1 MNKALLKTEAS
12 NMNSDDF
19 ETLHQKISD
28 QFSYYQQNE
37 LHHSSSGP
45 HNYHYLDSAATTQ
58 KPESV
63 IEAISHGYRN
73 FSAPVH
79 RASYPDSE
87 KASSA
92 YEQARENVAS
102 FIHAEPIELVF
113 TKSATESIN
122 FIALGWAAKRLR
134 KNHQIWVSRM
144 EHNANYLP
152 WRRLCEQIGAQLK
165 IIEMDN
171 NGNLLLDDPEI
182 WNENTLLIAVT
193 QCSNVLGG
201 ENPIVE
207 LCTKA
212 KSLGIATFVDATQAV
227 SHLPV
232 NVQLIP
238 CDFLAFSA
246 HKMYGPEGIGALY
259 INQLRIPEVEPL
271 LMGGGVVNRVNS
283 SEINLIPAPQC
294 FEAGSP
300 NLSGALGF
308 SAAIDFIDGIGIH
321 HIELYINWLSQQF
334 IQALNALSNVK
345 VLPIA
350 GNKNTS
356 SVISFIVEG
365 VHPHDV
371 AHIAAEHG
379 VAMRTGHHCSH
390 LLLEH
395 FSVNAVNRISLG
407 VYNGTRDIKPLITAI
422 TEAQNIFS

>member
-1 MNKALLKTEAS
+1 MS
-12 NMNSDDF
+12 NSLRLDNIYDDF
-19 ETLHQKISD
+19 EGLRQQVSH
-28 QFSYYQQNE
+28 QFSHYQDD
-37 LHHSSSGP
+37 
-45 HNYHYLDSAATTQ
+45 NYHYLDSAATTQ
-58 KPESV
+58 KPDSV

-92 YEQARENVAS
+92 YEQARENVAR
-102 FIHAEPIELVF
+102 FINAQSKELVF

-122 FIALGWAAKRLR
+122 FIATGWAAKRLT
-134 KNHQIWVSRM
+134 KNKIIWVSRM

-152 WRRLCEQIGAQLK
+152 WRRICEEIGAQLK
-165 IIEMDN
+165 IIEIDN
-171 NGNLLLDDPEI
+171 SGNLLLDNPEL
-182 WNENTLLIAVT
+182 WSKQTLLIAIT
-193 QCSNVLGG
+193 HCSNVLGG
-201 ENPIVE
+201 ENPVVE

-212 KSLGIATFVDATQAV
+212 KSLGIATFVDATQSV

-259 INQLRIPEVEPL
+259 ISSSRISEVEPL
-271 LMGGGVVNRVNS
+271 LMGGGIVNKVNS
-283 SEINLIPAPQC
+283 DEIDLIPAPQC

-308 SAAIDFIDGIGIH
+308 SAAIDFINSIELTN
-321 HIELYINWLSQQF
+321 IELYINGLSQQF
-334 IQALNALSNVK
+334 IQALKEIPKVN

-350 GNKNTS
+350 GNKKSS
-356 SVISFIVEG
+356 SVISFIVKD

-407 VYNGTRDIKPLITAI
+407 VYNNTRDIKPLITAI
-422 TEAQNIFS
+422 TEAKAIFS

>member
-1 MNKALLKTEAS
+1 MNKTFFLDTDNFDDLLQQVS
-12 NMNSDDF
+12 C
-19 ETLHQKISD
+19 
-28 QFSYYQQNE
+28 QFSHYQDD
-37 LHHSSSGP
+37 S
-45 HNYHYLDSAATTQ
+45 YHYLDSAATTQ
-58 KPESV
+58 KPDSV

-87 KASSA
+87 TASSA
-92 YEQARENVAS
+92 YEQAREKVAS
-102 FIHAEPIELVF
+102 FIHAQPKELIF

-122 FIALGWAAKRLR
+122 FIATGWAAKRLSTTQ
-134 KNHQIWVSRM
+134 KIWVSRM

-152 WRRLCEQIGAQLK
+152 WRRICEEIGAQLN
-165 IIEMDN
+165 IIEMDAE
-171 NGNLLLDDPEI
+171 GHLLLDNPKLWSRD
-182 WNENTLLIAVT
+182 TLLIAIT
-193 QCSNVLGG
+193 HCSNVLGG
-201 ENPIVE
+201 ENPVAE
-207 LCTKA
+207 LCAKA
-212 KSLGIATFVDATQAV
+212 KSLGIATFVDATQSV

-259 INQLRIPEVEPL
+259 INLSRISEVEPL
-271 LMGGGVVNRVNS
+271 LMGGGIVNKVNS
-283 SEINLIPAPQC
+283 DEIDLIPAPQC

-308 SAAIDFIDGIGIH
+308 SAAIDFINSVELTN
-321 HIELYINWLSQQF
+321 IELYINWLSQQF
-334 IQALNALSNVK
+334 IQALKKIPK
-345 VLPIA
+345 VNLLPIA
-350 GNKNTS
+350 GNKKSS
-356 SVISFIVEG
+356 SVISFIVED

-407 VYNGTRDIKPLITAI
+407 VYNNARDIKPLITAI
-422 TEAQNIFS
+422 TEAKAIFS

>member
-1 MNKALLKTEAS
+1 MDTDAFDNLY
-12 NMNSDDF
+12 
-19 ETLHQKISD
+19 QKLSG
-28 QFSYYQQNE
+28 QFSHYQQ
-37 LHHSSSGP
+37 SK
-45 HNYHYLDSAATTQ
+45 YHYLDSAATTK
-58 KPESV
+58 KPDSV

-92 YEQARENVAS
+92 YEQARENVAR
-102 FIHAEPIELVF
+102 FIHAQPEELIF

-122 FIALGWAAKRLR
+122 FIATGWAAKRLT
-134 KNHQIWVSRM
+134 KNKIIWVSRM

-152 WRRLCEQIGAQLK
+152 WRRICEETGAQLK

-171 NGNLLLDDPEI
+171 SGNLLLDNPVLWSEHS
-182 WNENTLLIAVT
+182 LLIAIT
-193 QCSNVLGG
+193 HCSNVLGG
-201 ENPIVE
+201 ENPVVE

-212 KSLGIATFVDATQAV
+212 KSLGIATFVDATQSV

-259 INQLRIPEVEPL
+259 ISSSRISEVEPL
-271 LMGGGVVNRVNS
+271 LMGGGIVNKVNS
-283 SEINLIPAPQC
+283 DEINLIPAPQC

-308 SAAIDFIDGIGIH
+308 SAAIDFIHSVDLTN
-321 HIELYINWLSQQF
+321 IELYINGLSQQF
-334 IQALNALSNVK
+334 IQALMKIPKVN

-350 GNKNTS
+350 GNKKSS
-356 SVISFIVEG
+356 SVISFIVED

-407 VYNGTRDIKPLITAI
+407 VYNSTRDIKPLIAAI
-422 TEAQNIFS
+422 TEAKVIFS